1 MHNALQ
7 SGKINL
13 SKRKMEIYEEVI
25 YENSI
30 RNHLENHNMV
40 IIHDPQPLPMINHYK
55 KSGPWIWWCHVDL
68 FVILSLRTE

>member
-1 MHNALQ
+1 
-7 SGKINL
+7 
-13 SKRKMEIYEEVI
+13 MEIYEEVI

-55 KSGPWIWWCHVDL
+55 KSGPWIWRCHVDL